1 NQNPTFIPGE
11 QSKGYPTAPTR
22 LVYVGDAGVPNTLV
36 PLGQR
41 CSPRL
46 GLAYSPSVS
55 HGIWSK
61 ILGGPGKRSLRAGY
75 GIFYSGIE
83 GNTAAI
89 DEPQPPYGLSYTSP
103 APPLFATPF
112 VSAGD
117 GLPHPNPFPLTVPPY
132 GASAANPITNIDF
145 SPFLP
150 QAGMTA
156 PPPSN
161 TYPYTENY
169 FASMERQLSTNPL
182 LSLSYVGS
190 QAHHLLVVYSANPG
204 NRALCLPL
212 SDPTA
217 VSSGSPT
224 CGPFGE
230 DKTYKKASG
239 TVIPGTR
246 GPLGPNFAND
256 DYDATIGNSN
266 YTAFA

>member
-61 ILGGPGKRSLRAGY
+61 ILGGPGKTSIRAGF
-75 GIFYSGIE
+75 GMFYSVIQ
-83 GNTAAI
+83 GNTIAI

-112 VSAGD
+112 VNAAD
-117 GLPHPNPFPLTVPPY
+117 GQVHVQPFPLKFPPLN
-132 GASAANPITNIDF
+132 ASVSNPNSNIDF

-150 QAGMTA
+150 QAGMT
-156 PPPSN
+156 
-161 TYPYTENY
+161 TPY
-169 FASMERQLSTNPL
+169 
-182 LSLSYVGS
+182 
-190 QAHHLLVVYSANPG
+190 PG
-204 NRALCLPL
+204 N
-212 SDPTA
+212 
-217 VSSGSPT
+217 
-224 CGPFGE
+224 
-230 DKTYKKASG
+230 K
-239 TVIPGTR
+239 
-246 GPLGPNFAND
+246 
-256 DYDATIGNSN
+256 
-266 YTAFA
+266 